1 MTHVPADA
9 EQPAFLARTNEL
21 AAEVDEASDVYA
33 AGLRLWEV
41 SGRAFDEGELAG
53 NLCALWG
60 ALTDWVEL
68 KPDEA
73 DQAEAAMR
81 RAAREWLGLDQTDS
95 GVIQRYLDHWLHDVC
110 GYERN

>member
-1 MTHVPADA
+1 MTHVPPGP
-9 EQPAFLARTNEL
+9 EPPAFLARMNQL
-21 AAEVDEASDVYA
+21 AVQVDEAGDVYA
-33 AGLRLWEV
+33 AGLRLWEE
-41 SGRAFDEGELAG
+41 SGRAVEAGEIAG

-81 RAAREWLGLDQTDS
+81 QAAWEWLGLDQTDS
-95 GVIQRYLDHWLHDVC
+95 RAVQGYLDHWLHDIC
-110 GYERN
+110 GYERP

>member
-1 MTHVPADA
+1 MTHVPPDA
-9 EQPAFLARTNEL
+9 EQPAFLARMNQL
-21 AAEVDEASDVYA
+21 AAEVDETGDVYA

-41 SGRAFDEGELAG
+41 SGRAVDAGELAG
-53 NLCALWG
+53 NFCALWG
-60 ALTDWVEL
+60 ALTDWIEL

-95 GVIQRYLDHWLHDVC
+95 GAIQRYLDHWLHDIC
-110 GYERN
+110 GYERP

>member
-1 MTHVPADA
+1 MMQVPPIP
-9 EQPAFLARTNEL
+9 EQPAFLARMHLL
-21 AAEVDEASDVYA
+21 ATEVGEASDVYA
-33 AGLRLWEV
+33 AGLRLWEEA
-41 SGRAFDEGELAG
+41 GRAVEAGELAG

-81 RAAREWLGLDQTDS
+81 QAAQDWLGVDQADRCA
-95 GVIQRYLDHWLHDVC
+95 VERYLDHWLHDIC
-110 GYERN
+110 GYERT

>member
-1 MTHVPADA
+1 MTHVPTDA
-9 EQPAFLARTNEL
+9 EQAAFLARVNQL
-21 AAEVDEASDVYA
+21 AAEVDEAGDVYA

-41 SGRAFDEGELAG
+41 SGLAVDAGELAG

-60 ALTDWVEL
+60 ALTDWTEL

-81 RAAREWLGLDQTDS
+81 RAAREWLALDQMDS
-95 GVIQRYLDHWLHDVC
+95 GAIQRYFDRWLHDIC
-110 GYERN
+110 GYERP